1 MQVKYKNLTYKV
13 TLWTKINVCSCE
25 VILKIKR
32 MKRNLK
38 GFCFFLINNKI
49 NLITLIFYIF
59 YFIGLF
65 CYNYYKANLEELS
78 IIKIGIQS
86 FRESSSPFLFTVVV
100 PFISNLTIFYTDKR
114 RKLRE
119 RYNTIIHVEPIIEEC
134 LEKMYP
140 LIKAEL
146 PEGQSLFRKLY
157 EYRNKGW
164 ETKSEYILNGNSKVY
179 VVKLL
184 SCLKHMENA
193 LDNDYEQL
201 LLKISR
207 GDIIKAE
214 GLSFYV
220 FYSENELEYSR
231 YMLEYRGEFGIVNY
245 LYDMLE
251 LLKEPW
257 NNDKKLNM
265 RIKKLLETDKI
276 IQANKLKIF

>member
-1 MQVKYKNLTYKV
+1 
-13 TLWTKINVCSCE
+13 
-25 VILKIKR
+25 
-32 MKRNLK
+32 
-38 GFCFFLINNKI
+38 
-49 NLITLIFYIF
+49 
-59 YFIGLF
+59 
-65 CYNYYKANLEELS
+65 
-78 IIKIGIQS
+78 
-86 FRESSSPFLFTVVV
+86 
-100 PFISNLTIFYTDKR
+100 
-114 RKLRE
+114 
-119 RYNTIIHVEPIIEEC
+119 
-134 LEKMYP
+134 
-140 LIKAEL
+140 
-146 PEGQSLFRKLY
+146 
-157 EYRNKGW
+157 
-164 ETKSEYILNGNSKVY
+164 
-179 VVKLL
+179 
-184 SCLKHMENA
+184 MENA